1 MPTGKV
7 KLYKGKILLG
17 WIPGR
22 EDESPL
28 GRKEHL
34 QAEENHGKRM
44 SYVLF
49 FYRRNCT
56 GNLVPSTATQRPRS
70 SVLLPMKCRPSGLSI
85 PSLIVVYVFGNYA
98 IQ

>member
-34 QAEENHGKRM
+34 QEEENHGKRM
-44 SYVLF
+44 LYVLF
-49 FYRRNCT
+49 FY
-56 GNLVPSTATQRPRS
+56 LS
-70 SVLLPMKCRPSGLSI
+70 S
-85 PSLIVVYVFGNYA
+85 
-98 IQ
+98 

>member
-7 KLYKGKILLG
+7 KSYKGKILLG
-17 WIPGR
+17 WIPER

-44 SYVLF
+44 AYVLF
-49 FYRRNCT
+49 FYLRNWT
-56 GNLVPSTATQRPRS
+56 GNLAPS
-70 SVLLPMKCRPSGLSI
+70 LLPRGPEAPSFFL
-85 PSLIVVYVFGNYA
+85 
-98 IQ
+98 

>member
-7 KLYKGKILLG
+7 KSYKGKILLG
-17 WIPGR
+17 WIPER

-34 QAEENHGKRM
+34 QAEENHGKIM

-49 FYRRNCT
+49 FYLRN
-56 GNLVPSTATQRPRS
+56 
-70 SVLLPMKCRPSGLSI
+70 
-85 PSLIVVYVFGNYA
+85 
-98 IQ
+98 

>member
-7 KLYKGKILLG
+7 KSYKGKILLG
-17 WIPGR
+17 WIPRR

-49 FYRRNCT
+49 FYRRNWT
-56 GNLVPSTATQRPRS
+56 GNLVPNTAAQRPRNS
-70 SVLLPMKCRPSGLSI
+70 ALLPMKCRSSGLSI